1 MNLKVQFTV
10 VFILSAIS
18 IIGFGFLAILVSQD
32 RIIHFDSTVISF
44 MQGFESP
51 ILTSIMKFFTF
62 IGSLPAI
69 IVLSVLIMF
78 FLYTVL
84 KHRSELILFVAA
96 ILGSSVLFRI
106 LKQIFQRERP
116 NLHRLIEISSY
127 SFPSGH
133 ATNAFAFYGILA
145 FLLWRHLPTR
155 WGRTILILLSV
166 IMILAVGT
174 SRIYLGVHY
183 PSDVLAGYLVSIFWL
198 TIIIWLYQRYKEKIY
213 NRKHLNDNQ

>member
-1 MNLKVQFTV
+1 
-10 VFILSAIS
+10 
-18 IIGFGFLAILVSQD
+18 
-32 RIIHFDSTVISF
+32 
-44 MQGFESP
+44 
-51 ILTSIMKFFTF
+51 MKFFTF

-78 FLYTVL
+78 FLYTIL

-96 ILGSSVLFRI
+96 ILGSSILFRI

-133 ATNAFAFYGILA
+133 ATTAFAFYGVLA
-145 FLLWRHLPTR
+145 FLLWRHLPTQ

-166 IMILAVGT
+166 IMILAIGT

-198 TIIIWLYQRYKEKIY
+198 TIIIWLYQRYREKVY

>member
-1 MNLKVQFTV
+1 MNLRVQFTV

-18 IIGFGFLAILVSQD
+18 IIGFGFLAISVSQD
-32 RIIHFDSTVISF
+32 RIVHFDSTVISF
-44 MQGFESP
+44 VQGFESP

-69 IVLSVLIMF
+69 TILSVLIMF

-96 ILGSSVLFRI
+96 ILGSSILFRI

-133 ATNAFAFYGILA
+133 ATTAFAFYGVLA
-145 FLLWRHLPTR
+145 FLLWRHLPTQ

-166 IMILAVGT
+166 IMILAIGT

-198 TIIIWLYQRYKEKIY
+198 AIIIWLYQRYREKIY

>member
-1 MNLKVQFTV
+1 MNLKVQFTM

-18 IIGFGFLAILVSQD
+18 IIGFGFLSILVSQD
-32 RIIHFDSTVISF
+32 RIVHFDSTVISF
-44 MQGFESP
+44 VQGFESP

-62 IGSLPAI
+62 VGSLPAI

-96 ILGSSVLFRI
+96 ILGSSILFRI

-133 ATNAFAFYGILA
+133 ATTAFAFYGVLA
-145 FLLWRHLPTR
+145 FLLWRVFSGLQ
-155 WGRTILILLSV
+155 LLFGFISDTGKKFITENISMTTNNKIGIFFNKYAMKSV
-166 IMILAVGT
+166 NVFN
-174 SRIYLGVHY
+174 
-183 PSDVLAGYLVSIFWL
+183 VLQI
-198 TIIIWLYQRYKEKIY
+198 
-213 NRKHLNDNQ
+213 NN